1 MPDEPQLGYEDG
13 LPFGREVGAWA
24 ETKYRLIGLYDAL
37 FSTGMK
43 YKWGRR
49 IYIDLY
55 AGAGYS
61 RVRNSTKILCGSPIL
76 ALKIANPFD
85 KYIFCEESEELLD
98 ALRRRVTREAPN
110 ANVAFILGDCNSE
123 IDRICSEIPTASTGN
138 TVLTKPL
145 FCRSINLGIKFDT
158 LQELS
163 ERLIDFLCLLALY
176 MDANR
181 NESQY
186 VSEQSHRVSEFL
198 GTENW
203 RDAWRKAQSQLVPFP
218 RFLAQQF
225 AERMGTLD
233 YIQPPFYAMKEVRS
247 DEKNL
252 PLYHLALFSR
262 NQRAYDF
269 WDEVLKYSTDQLGLF

>member
-13 LPFGREVGAWA
+13 LPFGAWA

-145 FCRSINLGIKFDT
+145 FCRSIQSWHKVRYAPKVVRAAYRFPLPASALHGRE
-158 LQELS
+158 QE
-163 ERLIDFLCLLALY
+163 RIPIC
-176 MDANR
+176 
-181 NESQY
+181 
-186 VSEQSHRVSEFL
+186 
-198 GTENW
+198 
-203 RDAWRKAQSQLVPFP
+203 
-218 RFLAQQF
+218 
-225 AERMGTLD
+225 
-233 YIQPPFYAMKEVRS
+233 
-247 DEKNL
+247 
-252 PLYHLALFSR
+252 
-262 NQRAYDF
+262 
-269 WDEVLKYSTDQLGLF
+269 

>member
-1 MPDEPQLGYEDG
+1 M
-13 LPFGREVGAWA
+13 R
-24 ETKYRLIGLYDAL
+24 
-37 FSTGMK
+37 S
-43 YKWGRR
+43 
-49 IYIDLY
+49 
-55 AGAGYS
+55 
-61 RVRNSTKILCGSPIL
+61 
-76 ALKIANPFD
+76 
-85 KYIFCEESEELLD
+85 
-98 ALRRRVTREAPN
+98 
-110 ANVAFILGDCNSE
+110 
-123 IDRICSEIPTASTGN
+123 
-138 TVLTKPL
+138 KPL

-158 LQELS
+158 LQKLS

>member
-1 MPDEPQLGYEDG
+1 MMVLRCCLQQ
-13 LPFGREVGAWA
+13 
-24 ETKYRLIGLYDAL
+24 TL
-37 FSTGMK
+37 FMS
-43 YKWGRR
+43 
-49 IYIDLY
+49 
-55 AGAGYS
+55 
-61 RVRNSTKILCGSPIL
+61 
-76 ALKIANPFD
+76 
-85 KYIFCEESEELLD
+85 FCEESEELLD

-158 LQELS
+158 LQKLS